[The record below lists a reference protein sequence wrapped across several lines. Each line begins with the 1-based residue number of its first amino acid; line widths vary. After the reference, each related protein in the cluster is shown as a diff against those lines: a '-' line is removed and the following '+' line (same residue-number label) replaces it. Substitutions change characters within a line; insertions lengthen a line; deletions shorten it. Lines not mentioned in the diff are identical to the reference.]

1 MSESDIFF
9 IPQDQTVSSDIVVL
23 SEAQRT
29 NGTQFDVVKK
39 HSTQRTYRPTRH
51 SVPSGS
57 NITDH
62 VAKDPILFSILGI
75 ITPHSVFS
83 SVRGIAQIGSLGSD
97 AEIAAL
103 QDALAEQTVQSAEN
117 AQRTRDQFVSFAD
130 NFTLLTVVG
139 DDFQHANMIITR
151 VGDPRTPDMG
161 ESYELTI
168 SMRQIRIARQAARIA
183 PLIASDASKLGGGSI
198 LEFDR

>member
-1 MSESDIFF
+1 MAESDIFF

-23 SEAQRT
+23 SEAQLT
-29 NGTQFDVVKK
+29 SGTQFNVVKK
-39 HSTQRTYRPTRH
+39 HSAQRTYRPTRH

-62 VAKDPILFSILGI
+62 VAKDPILFSILGV

-83 SVRGIAQIGSLGSD
+83 SVRGIVIGALGSD

-130 NFTLLTVVG
+130 NFTLMTVRG
-139 DDFQHANMIITR
+139 DDFQFPNMMFTR
-151 VGDPRTPDMG
+151 IGDPRTPDMG

-183 PLIASDASKLGGGSI
+183 PLIASDASKLGGGSR